1 MVHLC
6 AKCSEVHNGD
16 QRRCGEQHNAPPWYN
31 QQAALVKQ
39 SKRQPSLVNIQR
51 DRIYQNLQ

>member
-1 MVHLC
+1 MAHLC

-16 QRRCGEQHNAPPWYN
+16 QRRCDEQHNAPRWYD

-39 SKRQPSLVNIQR
+39 SKQHTSLVNIQR